1 MVIAAAKPL
10 ASGVT
15 VTLVEQPESAVRVH
29 DDFGA
34 FFAAPVPTK
43 DPDAL
48 LRSKVTESAG
58 PENTGRGKPAEEK
71 TNVSPESTFFPPKS
85 ITAHHDRE
93 PELSAFDRPF
103 PAPKAEQTPANQM
116 LVSTTRLGHDTA
128 RSNRPVQQLH
138 LAGQLR
144 SDTVTEQRIDHH
156 LSSVTK
162 SDVVNITPKTV
173 LTEVQDIKGDTHPA
187 AHWPMVENRSL
198 LISGTKI
205 DLKAPAQG
213 RSAPENIQNLKHREF
228 ADGMSLPSQDLKS
241 WSTDSA
247 TAPKQTGNAMNQ
259 VNESFQEVLHVKSVE
274 HVAMQVYPRADLE
287 TSFAL
292 SLHQAI
298 PVAFAQ
304 QAVPATSLQ
313 QPAPAASLRQPAP
326 AASLQQP
333 APATSLQQPAPAASL
348 QQPAPAASLQQPAPT
363 TSLQQPAPA
372 ASLHKPAP
380 ATSLQQAISAR
391 HMQQNVVTPLQ
402 DTELLRPERSG
413 AAVTSPARD
422 KLSLGAVESR
432 VQNVASQA
440 DNSMQSLNGA
450 LGGTRA
456 PTKQIELAEF
466 TASKPANTTNSD
478 SLVSLLSP
486 SDSFETTSWEAPRA
500 QHAHPA
506 SSVSARAEIVPH
518 IAKQLVEV
526 MGQAA
531 HRPTEIA
538 LSPEELGRVRMS
550 MVAEDGKITVSI
562 LTERPETLDLMRRHI
577 EQLGQSF
584 RSMGYD
590 QVSFS
595 FGLGAQTGDQSSGNP
610 SKNTSSEPSQTG
622 TTGSGTETGVNTV
635 NLDSTPSTGIDI
647 RL

>member
-58 PENTGRGKPAEEK
+58 PENKGRGKPAEEK

-103 PAPKAEQTPANQM
+103 PAPKAKQTPANQ
-116 LVSTTRLGHDTA
+116 LVVSTTRLSHDTA

-138 LAGQLR
+138 LAGRLR
-144 SDTVTEQRIDHH
+144 SDTVNEQRIDHH

-162 SDVVNITPKTV
+162 SDVVNIAPKTV
-173 LTEVQDIKGDTHPA
+173 LTEVQDIKGDTLPA

-198 LISGTKI
+198 LISGTQI

-333 APATSLQQPAPAASL
+333 APAASLQQPAPATSLQQPAPAASL
-348 QQPAPAASLQQPAPT
+348 QQPAPATPLQQT
-363 TSLQQPAPA
+363 APA
-372 ASLHKPAP
+372 ASLHQSAP

-432 VQNVASQA
+432 VQNVASHA
-440 DNSMQSLNGA
+440 DNSMQSLHGA

-486 SDSFETTSWEAPRA
+486 SDSFETTGWEAPRA

>member
-58 PENTGRGKPAEEK
+58 PENKGRGKPAEEK

-103 PAPKAEQTPANQM
+103 PAPKAKQTPANQ
-116 LVSTTRLGHDTA
+116 LVVSTTRLSHDTA

-138 LAGQLR
+138 LAGRLR
-144 SDTVTEQRIDHH
+144 SDTVNEQRIDHH

-162 SDVVNITPKTV
+162 SDVVNIAPKTV
-173 LTEVQDIKGDTHPA
+173 LTEVQDIKGDTLPA

-198 LISGTKI
+198 LISGTQI

-333 APATSLQQPAPAASL
+333 APAASL
-348 QQPAPAASLQQPAPT
+348 QQPAPATPLQQT
-363 TSLQQPAPA
+363 APA
-372 ASLHKPAP
+372 ASLHQSAP

-432 VQNVASQA
+432 VQNVASHA
-440 DNSMQSLNGA
+440 DNSMQSLHGA

-486 SDSFETTSWEAPRA
+486 SDSFETTGWEAPRA

>member
-1 MVIAAAKPL
+1 
-10 ASGVT
+10 
-15 VTLVEQPESAVRVH
+15 
-29 DDFGA
+29 
-34 FFAAPVPTK
+34 
-43 DPDAL
+43 
-48 LRSKVTESAG
+48 
-58 PENTGRGKPAEEK
+58 
-71 TNVSPESTFFPPKS
+71 
-85 ITAHHDRE
+85 
-93 PELSAFDRPF
+93 
-103 PAPKAEQTPANQM
+103 
-116 LVSTTRLGHDTA
+116 
-128 RSNRPVQQLH
+128 
-138 LAGQLR
+138 
-144 SDTVTEQRIDHH
+144 
-156 LSSVTK
+156 
-162 SDVVNITPKTV
+162 
-173 LTEVQDIKGDTHPA
+173 
-187 AHWPMVENRSL
+187 
-198 LISGTKI
+198 
-205 DLKAPAQG
+205 
-213 RSAPENIQNLKHREF
+213 
-228 ADGMSLPSQDLKS
+228 
-241 WSTDSA
+241 
-247 TAPKQTGNAMNQ
+247 
-259 VNESFQEVLHVKSVE
+259 
-274 HVAMQVYPRADLE
+274 
-287 TSFAL
+287 
-292 SLHQAI
+292 
-298 PVAFAQ
+298 
-304 QAVPATSLQ
+304 
-313 QPAPAASLRQPAP
+313 
-326 AASLQQP
+326 
-333 APATSLQQPAPAASL
+333 
-348 QQPAPAASLQQPAPT
+348 
-363 TSLQQPAPA
+363 
-372 ASLHKPAP
+372 
-380 ATSLQQAISAR
+380 
-391 HMQQNVVTPLQ
+391 MQQNVVTPLQ

-432 VQNVASQA
+432 VQNVASHA
-440 DNSMQSLNGA
+440 DNSMQSLHGA